1 MNGTM
6 RKVFLGIPNLDA
18 GKLGLH
24 VLLPFE
30 GETIPGDDL
39 CAFDLRGGR
48 SMTQPPK
55 AAHALDIPRDPVPLD
70 GSSPSLATKERRGC
84 WSEKRTRG
92 ESRSDGIQCPDG
104 RAEIGLKDG
113 CVRRRRIC
121 IIAKS
126 RLSIRVNGHR
136 TRSGRARNECDCNI
150 YLAGQTGG
158 KFPAKGK
165 VGGLVAGQGPKRRAK

>member
-1 MNGTM
+1 MNGTS
-6 RKVFLGIPNLDA
+6 RKACLGIPNLDA

-30 GETIPGDDL
+30 GEAIPGDDL
-39 CAFDLRGGR
+39 FAFDLRGGR

-84 WSEKRTRG
+84 WSEKRRRG
-92 ESRSDGIQCPDG
+92 ESRSDGIQCVDG
-104 RAEIGLKDG
+104 WPEIGLKDG
-113 CVRRRRIC
+113 RRRIC

-126 RLSIRVNGHR
+126 RLRIRVNGHR

-165 VGGLVAGQGPKRRAK
+165 VGAGQGPKRRAK